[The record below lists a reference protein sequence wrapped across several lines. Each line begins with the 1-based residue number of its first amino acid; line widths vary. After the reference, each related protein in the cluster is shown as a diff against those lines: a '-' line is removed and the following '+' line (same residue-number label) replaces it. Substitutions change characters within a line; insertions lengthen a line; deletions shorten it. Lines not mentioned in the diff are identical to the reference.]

1 MLIGWRQWQPNEN
14 KIWFFETNETRAFF
28 TMSQAQAALTH
39 MITTQMKTHN
49 ILAYKVA
56 LEMI

>member
-1 MLIGWRQWQPNEN
+1 
-14 KIWFFETNETRAFF
+14 
-28 TMSQAQAALTH
+28 MSQAQAALTH

-49 ILAYKVA
+49 ILACKVA